1 MFYKEFDLDN
11 FTAIQEKLVPH
22 VLSFCSEFTQFWN
35 HADVTELL
43 SVVPELE
50 TAIYHM
56 VGQRPFKSYVLA
68 IKSAPL
74 DVLDTKLNGNS
85 LHRDT
90 SVERYR
96 LNWPILN
103 STSVETRFF
112 TSDAEP
118 TKLIL
123 PTGETYLKYT
133 EDQCQLGDSN
143 TLTKPTLIDTHA
155 IHGLY
160 RNSDS
165 FPRFILSFNFE
176 KEITI

>member
-1 MFYKEFDLDN
+1 MFYKEFDLDT
-11 FTAIQEKLVPH
+11 FPAIQAKLVPH
-22 VLSFCSEFTQFWN
+22 VLSFCSGFTNFWN

-50 TAIYHM
+50 TAIYRM

-74 DVLDTKLNGNS
+74 DALDTKLNGNS

-133 EDQCQLGDSN
+133 EDQCQLGGSN

-160 RNSDS
+160 RNGNN

-176 KEITI
+176 KEIII